1 MMTTMA
7 IVRTVRS
14 IRLSMIDVDYA
25 CAKIDNFFETTSFFD
40 ENLRF

>member
-1 MMTTMA
+1 
-7 IVRTVRS
+7 
-14 IRLSMIDVDYA
+14 MIDVDYA